1 MSERCESLETELEEK
16 GKKMKEHR
24 IELQSEVRWREETT
38 KENDQLKLEMERLR
52 QRYEKEMKTKN
63 KEIDRLKTTQ
73 SHAKK

>member
-16 GKKMKEHR
+16 GKKMKEQR

-38 KENDQLKLEMERLR
+38 KENDQLQVELERLK
-52 QRYEKEMKTKN
+52 QRYEKEVKTKN

-73 SHAKK
+73 NHVKK

>member
-16 GKKMKEHR
+16 GKKMKEQR

-38 KENDQLKLEMERLR
+38 KENDQLQVELERLR
-52 QRYEKEMKTKN
+52 QRYEKEVKTKN